1 MSNRRTFVTSMSGVL
16 AVIALGVLAVGAYMA
31 HNGGALLPFR
41 WVDVSGPFAR
51 VSAEQIRAAVGP
63 AASRGFFGVDL
74 AEVRSGAL
82 SLPWV
87 ATAEVRKVWPDTL
100 EISVT
105 EREVLG
111 RKGLD
116 QLVDVSGN
124 VFQARGAGDTRG
136 LPLLDAEPAQMA
148 QLAEYYRMAQDDI
161 EPLGRQITVARMS
174 PRGALE
180 LQLNDGLEVHLGSR
194 DHLPRWRRFI
204 GSLPRLS
211 ALDPRPIAA
220 VDLRYTHGYAV
231 RYVEPVAPATVPT
244 ETTES
249 SNET

>member
-1 MSNRRTFVTSMSGVL
+1 MSGRRTFVASVSAVL
-16 AVIALGVLAVGAYMA
+16 AVVAVGVLVAGAYMA

-74 AEVRSGAL
+74 TEVRSSAL

-87 ATAEVRKVWPDTL
+87 ATVEVRKVWPDTL
-100 EISVT
+100 EISVS

-111 RKGLD
+111 RKGVD
-116 QLVDVSGN
+116 QLVDVAGN
-124 VFQARGAGDTRG
+124 VFQARGAGETRG
-136 LPLLDAEPAQMA
+136 LPLLDAAPAQMA
-148 QLAEYYRMAQDDI
+148 QLADYYRLAQVDV
-161 EPLGRQITVARMS
+161 EPLGRQITAARLS

-194 DHLPRWRRFI
+194 EQMPRWRRFI
-204 GSLPRLS
+204 SSLPRLA

-231 RYVEPVAPATVPT
+231 RYVEAEIPVTTP
-244 ETTES
+244 TES
-249 SNET
+249 SNDT

>member
-1 MSNRRTFVTSMSGVL
+1 MSNRRTFVASMSAVL
-16 AVIALGVLAVGAYMA
+16 AVAAVAVLIAGAYMA

-111 RKGLD
+111 RKGVD
-116 QLVDVSGN
+116 QLVDVAGN

-136 LPLLDAEPAQMA
+136 LPLLDAQPAQMA
-148 QLAEYYRMAQDDI
+148 QLAEYYRLAQDDV
-161 EPLGRQITVARMS
+161 EPLGRQITAARMS

-194 DHLPRWRRFI
+194 EQLPRWRRFI
-204 GSLPRLS
+204 GSLPRLA

-231 RYVEPVAPATVPT
+231 RYVEAEVPV
-244 ETTES
+244 TTPPES
-249 SNET
+249 SNDT

>member
-1 MSNRRTFVTSMSGVL
+1 MSNRRTFVASMSAVL
-16 AVIALGVLAVGAYMA
+16 AVAAVAVLIAGAYMA

-74 AEVRSGAL
+74 AEVRTGAL

-111 RKGLD
+111 RKGVD
-116 QLVDVSGN
+116 QLVDVAGN

-136 LPLLDAEPAQMA
+136 LPLLDAQPAQMA
-148 QLAEYYRMAQDDI
+148 QLAEYYRLAQDDV
-161 EPLGRQITVARMS
+161 EPLCRQITAARMS

-194 DHLPRWRRFI
+194 ELLLRWRRFI
-204 GSLPRLS
+204 GSLPRLA

-231 RYVEPVAPATVPT
+231 RYVEAEVPV
-244 ETTES
+244 TTPPES
-249 SNET
+249 SNDT

>member
-1 MSNRRTFVTSMSGVL
+1 MSNRRTFVASMSAAL
-16 AVIALGVLAVGAYMA
+16 AVAAVAVLVAGAYMA

-74 AEVRSGAL
+74 AEVRAGAL

-100 EISVT
+100 EIGVT

-111 RKGLD
+111 RLGVD

-124 VFQARGAGDTRG
+124 VFQARGAGETRG

-148 QLAEYYRMAQDDI
+148 QLAEYYRIAQSDI
-161 EPLGRQITVARMS
+161 EALGRQITAARMS

-180 LQLNDGLEVHLGSR
+180 LQLNDGLTVQLGSR
-194 DHLPRWRRFI
+194 EQLPRWRRFI
-204 GSLPRLS
+204 GSLPRLA

-220 VDLRYTHGYAV
+220 IDLRYTHGYAV
-231 RYVEPVAPATVPT
+231 RYVEAEVPV
-244 ETTES
+244 TTPNES
-249 SNET
+249 SNDT

>member
-1 MSNRRTFVTSMSGVL
+1 MMRRTLVASLSALL
-16 AVIALGVLAVGAYMA
+16 AVTALVVLVAGAFMA
-31 HNGGALLPFR
+31 HNGGALLPLR

-63 AASRGFFGVDL
+63 AAARGFLGVDL
-74 AEVRSGAL
+74 AEVRAAAL

-87 ATAEVRKVWPDTL
+87 AEAEVRKVWPDTL
-100 EISVT
+100 EISVR

-111 RKGLD
+111 RLGSD
-116 QLVDVSGN
+116 RLVDVTGN

-136 LPLLDAEPAQMA
+136 LPLLAADPAQMP
-148 QLAEYYRMAQDDI
+148 QLAEYYRTAQRDI
-161 EPLGRQITVARMS
+161 EALGRQIAEARLS

-180 LQLNDGLEVHLGSR
+180 LQLDDGLTVQLGSR
-194 DHLPRWRRFI
+194 DQLPRWRRFI
-204 GSLPRLS
+204 ASLPRLA

-231 RYVEPVAPATVPT
+231 RYADPLTPANPSI
-244 ETTES
+244 ES
-249 SNET
+249 SNES

>member
-1 MSNRRTFVTSMSGVL
+1 MNRRRTFVTSLSALL
-16 AVIALGVLAVGAYMA
+16 AVAALGVLAAGAYMA

-63 AASRGFFGVDL
+63 AAARGFFGVDL
-74 AEVRSGAL
+74 AEVRASAL
-82 SLPWV
+82 ALPWV
-87 ATAEVRKVWPDTL
+87 AAAEVRKVWPDTL
-100 EISVT
+100 EVRVS

-111 RKGLD
+111 RLGVD
-116 QLVDVSGN
+116 RLVDVAGN
-124 VFQARGAGDTRG
+124 VFQARGAGETRG
-136 LPLLDAEPAQMA
+136 LPLLDADPTQMPQLA
-148 QLAEYYRMAQDDI
+148 QLYLQAQHDVDAI
-161 EPLGRQITVARMS
+161 GRQISVARIS

-180 LQLNDGLEVHLGSR
+180 LQLDDGLEVQLGS
-194 DHLPRWRRFI
+194 HAQMPRWRRFVA
-204 GSLPRLS
+204 SLPRLA

-231 RYVEPVAPATVPT
+231 RYVEPVVPAAQSP

-249 SNET
+249 SNDT

>member
-1 MSNRRTFVTSMSGVL
+1 MSNRRTFVASMSAVL
-16 AVIALGVLAVGAYMA
+16 AVAAVAVLIAGAYMA

-74 AEVRSGAL
+74 AEVRTGAL

-111 RKGLD
+111 RKGVD
-116 QLVDVSGN
+116 QLVDVAGN

-136 LPLLDAEPAQMA
+136 LPLLDAQPAQMA
-148 QLAEYYRMAQDDI
+148 QLAEYYRLAQDDV
-161 EPLGRQITVARMS
+161 EPLGRQITAARMS

-194 DHLPRWRRFI
+194 ELLPRWRRFI
-204 GSLPRLS
+204 GSLPRLA

-231 RYVEPVAPATVPT
+231 RYVEAEVPV
-244 ETTES
+244 TTPPES
-249 SNET
+249 SNDT

>member
-1 MSNRRTFVTSMSGVL
+1 MSNRRTFVASMSAVL
-16 AVIALGVLAVGAYMA
+16 AVTAVAVLIAGAYMA

-74 AEVRSGAL
+74 AEVRTGAL

-111 RKGLD
+111 RKGVD
-116 QLVDVSGN
+116 QLVDVAGN

-136 LPLLDAEPAQMA
+136 LPLLDAQPAQMA
-148 QLAEYYRMAQDDI
+148 QLAEYYRLAQDDV
-161 EPLGRQITVARMS
+161 EPLGRQITAARMS

-180 LQLNDGLEVHLGSR
+180 LQLNDGLEVHVGSR
-194 DHLPRWRRFI
+194 ELLPRWRRFI
-204 GSLPRLS
+204 GSLPRLA

-231 RYVEPVAPATVPT
+231 RYVEAEVPV
-244 ETTES
+244 TTPPES
-249 SNET
+249 SNDT

>member
-1 MSNRRTFVTSMSGVL
+1 MNRRRTFVTSLSALL
-16 AVIALGVLAVGAYMA
+16 AVAVLGVLVVGAYMA
-31 HNGGALLPFR
+31 HTGGALLPFR

-63 AASRGFFGVDL
+63 AAARGFFGVDL
-74 AEVRSGAL
+74 AEVRGSAL

-87 ATAEVRKVWPDTL
+87 AEAEVRKVWPDTL
-100 EISVT
+100 EIRVV

-111 RKGLD
+111 RRGVD
-116 QLVDVSGN
+116 HLVDVAGN
-124 VFQARGAGDTRG
+124 VFQARGAGETRG
-136 LPLLDAEPAQMA
+136 LPLLDAEPAQMP
-148 QLAEYYRMAQDDI
+148 QLAEYYKQAQRDADAI
-161 EPLGRQITVARMS
+161 GRQISAARLS

-180 LQLNDGLEVHLGSR
+180 LQLGDGLEIQLGSR
-194 DHLPRWRRFI
+194 EQMTRWRRLVA
-204 GSLPRLS
+204 SLPRLA

-231 RYVEPVAPATVPT
+231 RYVEPAAPAETAT

-249 SNET
+249 SNDT

>member
-1 MSNRRTFVTSMSGVL
+1 MSNRRTFVASISAVL
-16 AVIALGVLAVGAYMA
+16 AVVAVGVLIAGAYMA

-74 AEVRSGAL
+74 AEVRAAAL

-100 EISVT
+100 EIGVT
-105 EREVLG
+105 ERRVLG
-111 RKGLD
+111 RKGVD
-116 QLVDVSGN
+116 QLVDVSGE

-148 QLAEYYRMAQDDI
+148 QLADYYRLAQGDI
-161 EPLGRQITVARMS
+161 EALGRQITAARMS

-180 LQLNDGLEVHLGSR
+180 LQLNDGLQVHLGSR
-194 DHLPRWRRFI
+194 EQMLRWRRFI

-231 RYVEPVAPATVPT
+231 RYVEAEVPV
-244 ETTES
+244 TTPPES
-249 SNET
+249 SNDT

>member
-1 MSNRRTFVTSMSGVL
+1 MSNRRTFVASMSAVL
-16 AVIALGVLAVGAYMA
+16 AVAAVAVLIAGAYMA

-74 AEVRSGAL
+74 AEVRTGAL

-111 RKGLD
+111 RKGVD
-116 QLVDVSGN
+116 QLVDVAGN

-136 LPLLDAEPAQMA
+136 LPLLDAQPAQMA
-148 QLAEYYRMAQDDI
+148 QLAEYYRLAQDDV
-161 EPLGRQITVARMS
+161 EPLGRQITAARMS

-180 LQLNDGLEVHLGSR
+180 LQLNDGLEVHVGSR
-194 DHLPRWRRFI
+194 ELLPRWRRFI
-204 GSLPRLS
+204 GSLPRLA

-231 RYVEPVAPATVPT
+231 RYVEAEVPV
-244 ETTES
+244 TTPPES
-249 SNET
+249 SNDT

>member
-63 AASRGFFGVDL
+63 AAARGFFGVDL
-74 AEVRSGAL
+74 AEVRADAL
-82 SLPWV
+82 TLPWV
-87 ATAEVRKVWPDTL
+87 AAVEVRKVWPDTL

-105 EREVLG
+105 ERKVLG
-111 RKGLD
+111 RKGVD
-116 QLVDVSGN
+116 QLVDVAGN

-136 LPLLDAEPAQMA
+136 LPLLDALPAQMA
-148 QLAEYYRMAQDDI
+148 QLAEYYRQAQNDI
-161 EPLGRQITVARMS
+161 EPLGRQITAARMS

-194 DHLPRWRRFI
+194 EQMSRWRRFI

-231 RYVEPVAPATVPT
+231 RYVDAQTPV
-244 ETTES
+244 TTPPES
-249 SNET
+249 SNDT

>member
-1 MSNRRTFVTSMSGVL
+1 MSSRRTFVASMSAVL
-16 AVIALGVLAVGAYMA
+16 AVVAVGVLIAGAYMA

-74 AEVRSGAL
+74 AEVRTDAL

-87 ATAEVRKVWPDTL
+87 ATAEVRKIWPDTL

-105 EREVLG
+105 EREVVG
-111 RKGLD
+111 RKGVD
-116 QLVDVSGN
+116 QLVDVAGN

-148 QLAEYYRMAQDDI
+148 LLTDFYRLAQNDV
-161 EPLGRQITVARMS
+161 EPLGRQITVVRMS

-194 DHLPRWRRFI
+194 EQLPRWRRFI

-231 RYVEPVAPATVPT
+231 RYVEAEVPV
-244 ETTES
+244 TTPPES
-249 SNET
+249 SNDT

>member
-1 MSNRRTFVTSMSGVL
+1 MSNRRTFVASMSAVL
-16 AVIALGVLAVGAYMA
+16 AVTAVAVLIAGAYMA

-74 AEVRSGAL
+74 AEVRTGAL

-111 RKGLD
+111 RKGVD
-116 QLVDVSGN
+116 QLVDVAGN

-136 LPLLDAEPAQMA
+136 LPLLDAQPAQMA
-148 QLAEYYRMAQDDI
+148 QLAEYYRLAQDDV
-161 EPLGRQITVARMS
+161 EPLGRQITAARMS

-194 DHLPRWRRFI
+194 ELLPRWRRFI
-204 GSLPRLS
+204 GSLPRLA

-231 RYVEPVAPATVPT
+231 RYVEAEVPV
-244 ETTES
+244 TTPPES
-249 SNET
+249 SNDT

>member
-1 MSNRRTFVTSMSGVL
+1 MSNRRTFVASMSAVL
-16 AVIALGVLAVGAYMA
+16 AVAAVAVLIAGAYMA

-74 AEVRSGAL
+74 AEVRTGAL

-111 RKGLD
+111 RKGVD
-116 QLVDVSGN
+116 QLVDVAGN

-136 LPLLDAEPAQMA
+136 LPLLDAQPAQMA
-148 QLAEYYRMAQDDI
+148 QLAEYYRLAQDDV
-161 EPLGRQITVARMS
+161 EPLGRQITAARMS

-194 DHLPRWRRFI
+194 EQLPRWRRFI
-204 GSLPRLS
+204 GSLPRLA

-231 RYVEPVAPATVPT
+231 RYVEAEVPV
-244 ETTES
+244 TTPPES
-249 SNET
+249 SNDT

>member
-1 MSNRRTFVTSMSGVL
+1 MSNRRTFVASISAVL
-16 AVIALGVLAVGAYMA
+16 AVAAVAVLIAGAYMA

-74 AEVRSGAL
+74 AEVRTGAL

-111 RKGLD
+111 RKGVD
-116 QLVDVSGN
+116 QLVDVAGN

-136 LPLLDAEPAQMA
+136 LPLLDAQPAQMA
-148 QLAEYYRMAQDDI
+148 QLAEYYRLAQDDV
-161 EPLGRQITVARMS
+161 EPLGRQITAARMS

-194 DHLPRWRRFI
+194 ELLPRWRRFI
-204 GSLPRLS
+204 GSLPRLA

-231 RYVEPVAPATVPT
+231 RYVEAEVPV
-244 ETTES
+244 TTPPES
-249 SNET
+249 SNDT